1 MSLYRVVA
9 KYELKHQV
17 LSLVQCKKNQDL
29 WKSFVF
35 VIILIKKI
43 NLGDLLIEIAQKF
56 CFIPISCNILQILT
70 PFHSTS
76 IAYNQKD
83 IISFL

>member
-1 MSLYRVVA
+1 MSLYQVVA

-29 WKSFVF
+29 WKSYVF
-35 VIILIKKI
+35 VIILIEKI
-43 NLGDLLIEIAQKF
+43 NLGDLLIKIAQKF

-70 PFHSTS
+70 PHP
-76 IAYNQKD
+76 
-83 IISFL
+83 